1 MSSNDSLSVGFLG
14 YRFMGKAHAN
24 ALARL
29 PMFFPDAPAV
39 ERDVL
44 VGTDETALADATDRL
59 GFARYA
65 TDWRDVV
72 DDVDV
77 FYNLGPNF
85 LHVDPTV
92 AALEAGTHVLCEK
105 PLAPTLD
112 GARAVRDAAAASDA
126 VAGCA
131 FNYRFVPA
139 VQYARDLIAD
149 GELGDIRQVRG
160 RYLQDWLVDPDAPW
174 SWRNDAELAGSG
186 ALGDLGAHTID
197 LANFLVGDRVGD
209 VERVSGHLRTFV
221 EERPVEGDDE
231 AAGGDG
237 TTGSDEAAGGDGT
250 TGSDEAAGGDGV
262 ETKPVTVDDAFSAQ
276 VAYESGA
283 MGTFE
288 ASRMAAGHKNDHT
301 ITVHGTDGSLR
312 FSLERLNELEVHAG
326 DSRGYETVLVTEED
340 DPYVEHWWPPGHVV
354 GWEHTFVHENYEF
367 LSSVA
372 AAEETSG
379 GADADAAGF
388 EPSVASAFD
397 VQRVLDAVERSDDR
411 GEWVRVG

>member
-1 MSSNDSLSVGFLG
+1 MAEDPLSVGFLG

-44 VGTDETALADATDRL
+44 VGTDEAALADATERL

-85 LHVDPTV
+85 LHVDPTI
-92 AALEAGTHVLCEK
+92 AALSADTHVLCEK

-112 GARAVRDAAAASDA
+112 GAGELRDAAAESDA
-126 VAGCA
+126 VAACA

-139 VQYARDLIAD
+139 IQYARDLIAD

-160 RYLQDWLVDPDAPW
+160 SYLQDWLVDEDAPW

-186 ALGDLGAHTID
+186 ALGDLGAHTVD
-197 LANFLVGDRVGD
+197 LADYLVGDRVGD

-221 EERPVEGDDE
+221 DERPVEG
-231 AAGGDG
+231 GD
-237 TTGSDEAAGGDGT
+237 
-250 TGSDEAAGGDGV
+250 
-262 ETKPVTVDDAFSAQ
+262 ETKPVTVDDAYSAQ
-276 VAYESGA
+276 VEYASGA

-288 ASRMAAGHKNDHT
+288 ASRMTAGHKNDHS
-301 ITVHGTDGSLR
+301 IAVHGTDGSLR
-312 FSLERLNELEVHAG
+312 FSLERLNELEVHTG
-326 DSRGYETVLVTEED
+326 DSRGYETVLVTDES
-340 DPYVEHWWPPGHVV
+340 DPYGDVWWPPGHVV
-354 GWEHTFVHENYEF
+354 GWEHTFVHENAAF
-367 LSSVA
+367 LSQVA
-372 AAEETSG
+372 ASERGDAAETDVPSF
-379 GADADAAGF
+379 ADAY
-388 EPSVASAFD
+388 D
-397 VQRVLDAVERSDDR
+397 VQRVLDAVVASDER
-411 GEWVRVG
+411 GEWIHLDE